1 MELHPLARGFEHVAE
16 DYAHGRPGY
25 PPEAIAAIVD
35 GLGLAPGARA
45 ADVGAGTGKLTA
57 ALAAAGLD
65 VVAVEPFAGM
75 RATLS
80 ASLPGVE
87 VLEGTAE
94 ALPLAD
100 ASVDVIASGD
110 AFHWFDGARAAP
122 ELARAIRPGG
132 GLALLWNSAAGEA
145 AAEGMPWATEL
156 IDLLNAVRPEHPAFT
171 ADQGRDAIDASP
183 AFGPFAPVEL
193 THVHHSSRA
202 MMVANIASISYVAV
216 MPPAERAAL
225 LARVDAMLRQHG
237 IEALDVPLR
246 TTVWLARRL

>member
-1 MELHPLARGFEHVAE
+1 MELHPLALGFEHVAE

-25 PPEAIAAIVD
+25 PPAAVAAIVD
-35 GLGLAPGARA
+35 GLGLAPGARV

-80 ASLPGVE
+80 ASLPGVA
-87 VLEGTAE
+87 VLDGTAE

-100 ASVDVIASGD
+100 ASVDVVASGD
-110 AFHWFDGARAAP
+110 AFHWFDGTRAAP

-145 AAEGMPWATEL
+145 RDEGMPWAAEL
-156 IDLLNAVRPEHPAFT
+156 VDLLDAVRPEHPAFT
-171 ADQGRDAIDASP
+171 EDQGRDAIDAHE
-183 AFGPFAPVEL
+183 AFGPFTSVEV
-193 THVHHSSRA
+193 THVQRSSRA
-202 MMVANIASISYVAV
+202 MLVANIASISYVGV
-216 MPPAERAAL
+216 MPAGERAAL
-225 LARVDAMLRQHG
+225 LGRVDALLRRHG
-237 IEALDVPLR
+237 IATLDIPLR